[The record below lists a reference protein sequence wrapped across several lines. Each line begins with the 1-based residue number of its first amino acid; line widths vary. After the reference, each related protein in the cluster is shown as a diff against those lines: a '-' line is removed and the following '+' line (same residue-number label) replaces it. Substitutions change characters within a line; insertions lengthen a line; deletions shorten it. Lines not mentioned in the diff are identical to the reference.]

1 MGRRRRKAV
10 RVPKKKMP
18 KVFLCPRCGNEALR
32 VEILAKDGKAI
43 VRCGRC
49 SLVKETPVKQSSE
62 EIDVYC
68 HFIDN
73 FYT

>member
-1 MGRRRRKAV
+1 MGRRRRKVV
-10 RVPKKKMP
+10 RIPRKKLP
-18 KVFLCPRCGNEALR
+18 RVFLCPRCGNEALR
-32 VEILAKDGKAI
+32 VEMLAKDGRAV
-43 VRCGRC
+43 VRCGGC
-49 SLVKETPVKQSSE
+49 GLVKEAPVKQSSE